1 MFSYPAIEAE
11 LRGDANWGA
20 TYDLALIFL
29 RLRLSLLTLF
39 LRHLALILNG
49 ARECWLASWFA
60 VLKVG
65 KLPRCGEVELPS
77 YPAARSSEVKSI
89 NSLRAPRAR

>member
-1 MFSYPAIEAE
+1 MSSYPAIGAE

-39 LRHLALILNG
+39 LRHLALILN
-49 ARECWLASWFA
+49 
-60 VLKVG
+60 
-65 KLPRCGEVELPS
+65 
-77 YPAARSSEVKSI
+77 
-89 NSLRAPRAR
+89 